1 MAWTVSKEWEPENV
15 FDVLGSEVAR
25 QILALAS
32 LKPLS
37 ATELAEHCGV
47 SEPTIY
53 RRIHALQEYDML
65 DEQME
70 LDDEGHHYKRFRTS
84 LKEARFQVD
93 EGQFDIDIQLKKD
106 YSDKFTDFWNDLE
119 KGATEVSNDTNAD
132 SRHRDSSSSDL
143 SGG

>member
-1 MAWTVSKEWEPENV
+1 MSKEWDPENV

-32 LKPLS
+32 LRPLS
-37 ATELAEHCGV
+37 AIELAEHCEV

-70 LDDEGHHYKRFRTS
+70 FDDDGHHYKRFRTN
-84 LKEARFQVD
+84 LEEARFRVD
-93 EGQFDIDIQLKKD
+93 EGQFGIDIQLKKD
-106 YSDKFTDFWNDLE
+106 YTDKFTDFWHDLE
-119 KGATEVSNDTNAD
+119 KGAEDVSKDGNAD

>member
-1 MAWTVSKEWEPENV
+1 MSKEWEPENV
-15 FDVLGSEVAR
+15 FDVLGGEVAR

-37 ATELAEHCGV
+37 ATELAEYCDV

-65 DEQME
+65 DEQMD
-70 LDDEGHHYKRFRTS
+70 LDDDGHHSKQFKTT
-84 LKEARFQVD
+84 LKEARFRVD
-93 EGQFDIDIQLKKD
+93 DGQFDIDIQLKKD

-119 KGATEVSNDTNAD
+119 KGAKDISKDANVNSPHGDD
-132 SRHRDSSSSDL
+132 SSSDL

>member
-1 MAWTVSKEWEPENV
+1 VSKEWEPENV

-32 LKPLS
+32 LRPLS

-70 LDDEGHHYKRFRTS
+70 LDDDGHHYKQFRTN
-84 LKEARFQVD
+84 LKEARVRVEQ
-93 EGQFDIDIQLKKD
+93 GQFDIDIQLKKD
-106 YSDKFTDFWNDLE
+106 YTDKFTDFWHDLE
-119 KGATEVSNDTNAD
+119 KGAEDLSNDATAD
-132 SRHRDSSSSDL
+132 SRHRDDSPSDL